1 MDLITKLQSL
11 FIIGAALV
19 GLLLGQSTGLGG
31 VSAGLVEPFLMAL
44 LFFVFL
50 SVEGQ
55 KLREAFKN
63 VRFTLTATLVNFV
76 WTPVFAFLLG
86 LLFFGESVDMRIG
99 LLMLLVTPCTDW
111 YLVFTSLAKGN
122 VALGASILP
131 LNLLLQIVLL
141 PVYLM
146 VFFGGSASI
155 AGGSALPSIAIVLLV
170 PFALAFVCKLLER
183 RGVGGSIVAKLR
195 AWGDNAQLIVLCL
208 AVACMFASESESLF
222 ERPDMLLKM
231 LIPLVLFYVVNFMLV
246 RWVGRRLCLSGYDLI
261 PLSFTTLARNSPLA
275 LAIGIA
281 AFPNRPLISL
291 ALVVGSLIE
300 LPSLAVIARAIQKLD
315 SPSKKGK
322 ATS

>member
-86 LLFFGESVDMRIG
+86 LLFFGESADMRIG

-170 PFALAFVCKLLER
+170 PFALAFVCKLLVWR
-183 RGVGGSIVAKLR
+183 K
-195 AWGDNAQLIVLCL
+195 LIVLCL

-261 PLSFTTLARNSPLA
+261 PLSFTTLVRNSPLA